1 MNGNCLDI
9 GTIQA
14 FLDGETRPD
23 EAVRISDHVAECDAC
38 TMLLAQ
44 AEEETSMV
52 YSVLDREMNTLV
64 PTQRLWSRI
73 NESIAE
79 EKSKTSLWQRL
90 LAFVT
95 VSLSNPFFAAAAGIF
110 LVIGMV
116 ATVWTLNSSNTG
128 QATVAGIETPTQ
140 TQSVPNASTELVS
153 GTPVIVP
160 ATTIKGGKNGVTET
174 KLPEAELKK
183 IVTYANYKESGP
195 KPVGAVPASAQ
206 YLPGEESYIK
216 TINELEQGVT
226 PQNAGMKASSQVAYA
241 RDMAVVDDSITKIR
255 EVVRKNPKNQAA
267 KQILYS
273 AYQDKIDL
281 LKSSAQRDELMAS
294 LQ

>member
-23 EAVRISDHVAECDAC
+23 EAVRISDHVAMCDSC

-44 AEEETSMV
+44 AEEESSLV

-79 EKSKTSLWQRL
+79 EKSKISVWQRL

-95 VSLSNPFFAAAAGIF
+95 VSLSNPSFAVAAGIF

-128 QATVAGIETPTQ
+128 QATVAGIQTPTQ
-140 TQSVPNASTELVS
+140 TESVPNVNVESVS
-153 GTPVIVP
+153 GTPVVVP
-160 ATTIKGGKNGVTET
+160 ATTT
-174 KLPEAELKK
+174 
-183 IVTYANYKESGP
+183 
-195 KPVGAVPASAQ
+195 
-206 YLPGEESYIK
+206 
-216 TINELEQGVT
+216 
-226 PQNAGMKASSQVAYA
+226 
-241 RDMAVVDDSITKIR
+241 
-255 EVVRKNPKNQAA
+255 
-267 KQILYS
+267 
-273 AYQDKIDL
+273 
-281 LKSSAQRDELMAS
+281 
-294 LQ
+294 